1 MRKRGPPEQLLSFI
15 FVTTLNPVAT
25 SPTPHMHMF
34 DIFCMVVLVFN
45 VVVID
50 ILEVTI

>member
-15 FVTTLNPVAT
+15 FVTTLNPVA
-25 SPTPHMHMF
+25 TPHMHMF